1 MAPRQLKPYTSTTR
15 SQSYINYRDVLTT
28 STPYKPLLVPNPRKG
43 GRNSTGRI
51 TVRHQGGGNKIK
63 YRIIDWKRARKNVE
77 GVITSVEYDPN
88 RSAFISLIKYID
100 GDRRYVL
107 ATDGLKV
114 GTKIMASI
122 EADIKLGN
130 SLPLKKIPS
139 GTLIHSIE
147 MKPGAGA
154 KLVRSAGA
162 SATLV
167 GRIEKNK
174 QIYMQIRMPSGEL
187 RLLPEDCY
195 ATVGTVSNADHMNVS
210 IGKAGRSRWMGIRPS
225 VRGVAMNPVDHPMGG
240 GEGRTSGGRHPCSP
254 WGQLAKGYK
263 TRKPKKP
270 SDKFIVSR
278 RKK

>member
-1 MAPRQLKPYTSTTR
+1 MGTRQLKPYTSTTR
-15 SQSYINYRDVLTT
+15 NQSYINYREVLTT
-28 STPYKPLLVPNPRKG
+28 DTPYKPLLVAKPKQA
-43 GRNSTGRI
+43 GRNNTGRI
-51 TVRHQGGGNKIK
+51 MVRHQGGGNKVK
-63 YRIIDWKRARKNVE
+63 YRIIDWKRARKDVE
-77 GVITSVEYDPN
+77 GVVTSVEYDPN
-88 RSAFISLIKYID
+88 RSAFISLIKYVD

-107 ATDGLKV
+107 ATTGLKV
-114 GTKIMASI
+114 GTKIIASM
-122 EADIKLGN
+122 EADIKAGN

-139 GTLIHSIE
+139 GTIIHSIE

-167 GRIEKNK
+167 GRIEK
-174 QIYMQIRMPSGEL
+174 YMQIRMPSGEL

-195 ATVGTVSNADHMNVS
+195 ATIGTVSNADHMNVS
-210 IGKAGRSRWMGIRPS
+210 LGKAGRSRWKGIRPT

-254 WGQLAKGYK
+254 WGQLSKGYK

>member
-1 MAPRQLKPYTSTTR
+1 MATRQRKPYTPTSR
-15 SQSYINYRDVLTT
+15 SQSYIDYREALTT
-28 STPYKPLLVPNPRKG
+28 DTPYKPLLAAKPKQA
-43 GRNSTGRI
+43 GRNNTGRI
-51 TVRHQGGGNKIK
+51 TVRHQGGGNKVK
-63 YRIIDWKRARKNVE
+63 YRIMDWKRARKDVE

-88 RSAFISLIKYID
+88 RSAFISLVKYID

-107 ATDGLKV
+107 ATNGLTV
-114 GTKIMASI
+114 GTKIIASA
-122 EADIKLGN
+122 EADIKVGN
-130 SLPLKKIPS
+130 SLPLRKIPS
-139 GTLIHSIE
+139 GTSIHSIE

-154 KLVRSAGA
+154 VLVRSAGA

-167 GRIEKNK
+167 GRIEK
-174 QIYMQIRMPSGEL
+174 YMQIRMPSGEL
-187 RLLPEDCY
+187 RLLPEECY

-210 IGKAGRSRWMGIRPS
+210 IGKAGRSRWKGIRPS

-254 WGQLAKGYK
+254 WGQLSKGYK

>member
-1 MAPRQLKPYTSTTR
+1 MGTRQLKPYTSTTR
-15 SQSYINYRDVLTT
+15 NQSYINYREVLTT
-28 STPYKPLLVPNPRKG
+28 DTPYKPLLVAKPKQA
-43 GRNSTGRI
+43 GRNNTGRI
-51 TVRHQGGGNKIK
+51 MVRHQGGGNKVK
-63 YRIIDWKRARKNVE
+63 YRIIDWKRARKDVE
-77 GVITSVEYDPN
+77 GVVTSVEYDPN
-88 RSAFISLIKYID
+88 RSAFISLIKYVD

-107 ATDGLKV
+107 ATTGLKV
-114 GTKIMASI
+114 GTKIIASM
-122 EADIKLGN
+122 EADIKAGN

-139 GTLIHSIE
+139 GTIIHSIE

-167 GRIEKNK
+167 GRIEK
-174 QIYMQIRMPSGEL
+174 YMQIRMPSGEL

-195 ATVGTVSNADHMNVS
+195 ATIGTVSNADHMNVS
-210 IGKAGRSRWMGIRPS
+210 LGKAGRSRWKGIRPT

-254 WGQLAKGYK
+254 WGQLSKGYK
-263 TRKPKKP
+263 NRKTKKP

>member
-1 MAPRQLKPYTSTTR
+1 MGTRQRKPYTASSR
-15 SQSYINYRDVLTT
+15 GMSFIDYREVLTT
-28 STPYKPLLVPNPRKG
+28 STPYKPLLAPNPRKA
-43 GRNSTGRI
+43 GRNNTGRI

-63 YRIIDWKRARKNVE
+63 YRIMDWKRARKDVE

-88 RSAFISLIKYID
+88 RSAFISLIKYVD

-107 ATDGLKV
+107 ATNGLTV
-114 GTKIMASI
+114 GTKIIASS
-122 EADIKLGN
+122 EADIKIGN

-139 GTLIHSIE
+139 GTSIHSIE

-154 KLVRSAGA
+154 ILVRSAGA
-162 SATLV
+162 AATLV
-167 GRIEKNK
+167 GRIEK
-174 QIYMQIRMPSGEL
+174 YMQVRMPSGEL

-210 IGKAGRSRWMGIRPS
+210 IGKAGRSRWKGIRPT

-254 WGQLAKGYK
+254 WGQLSKGYK